1 MVIKPEEYSKQV
13 TNDMFIAHSLG
24 VTQTT
29 QNMEFKLS
37 PWDQDELIKYRKINL
52 PMQIEI
58 TEGITLVENDPQ
70 VISRDEIL
78 PPDSLHD
85 LAFQVR
91 VGPNISTDNVTKIK
105 NDLETPGLGW
115 SYAAPLPVLEK
126 LKKPIPKPNGGYW
139 LYRVVEGRHR
149 WQSTMEYKDFP
160 CYIEKG
166 HEADIKTLGQ
176 ALNNPDT
183 VTNKRD
189 NDEASVQTTVQE
201 QFDYYEESNGK
212 KGVEPEVGAIVEYIR
227 KNFNHISSND
237 RKRFAEKCLA
247 AEGILKDLDEYNY
260 TTANALIKKYM
271 PEKTI
276 GGEKDENDKV
286 GFLLRYGRDND
297 EQNAF
302 MQMGKSIIACAKEG
316 KPIPEHY
323 FMGSMILR
331 GDKPIGIKK
340 GHNPTSENLEQL
352 RIDAVG
358 CFEKYIR
365 EFVVPL
371 GKLYEE
377 DKCPIPKTYWLAQN
391 NTKGETK
398 DKTY

>member
-1 MVIKPEEYSKQV
+1 Q
-13 TNDMFIAHSLG
+13 A
-24 VTQTT
+24 
-29 QNMEFKLS
+29 
-37 PWDQDELIKYRKINL
+37 
-52 PMQIEI
+52 
-58 TEGITLVENDPQ
+58 
-70 VISRDEIL
+70 
-78 PPDSLHD
+78 
-85 LAFQVR
+85 
-91 VGPNISTDNVTKIK
+91 
-105 NDLETPGLGW
+105 
-115 SYAAPLPVLEK
+115 
-126 LKKPIPKPNGGYW
+126 
-139 LYRVVEGRHR
+139 
-149 WQSTMEYKDFP
+149 TMEYKDFP
-160 CYIEKG
+160 CYIVSG

-183 VTNKRD
+183 VTNKRA
-189 NDEASVQTTVQE
+189 NNEASVQSTVQE
-201 QFDYYEESNGK
+201 QFEFYDESNGK
-212 KGVEPEVGAIVEYIR
+212 KGVEREVGAIVEYIR
-227 KNFNHISSND
+227 KNFNHICSND

-260 TTANALIKKYM
+260 TSAKNLIKKHM

-276 GGEKDENDKV
+276 GGEEDDNGKV

-302 MQMGKSIIACAKEG
+302 MQMGKSIIKYAKEG

-323 FMGSMILR
+323 FMGAMILR
-331 GDKPIGIKK
+331 GDKPTGIKK

-365 EFVVPL
+365 EFIVPL

>member
-1 MVIKPEEYSKQV
+1 
-13 TNDMFIAHSLG
+13 
-24 VTQTT
+24 
-29 QNMEFKLS
+29 
-37 PWDQDELIKYRKINL
+37 
-52 PMQIEI
+52 
-58 TEGITLVENDPQ
+58 
-70 VISRDEIL
+70 
-78 PPDSLHD
+78 
-85 LAFQVR
+85 
-91 VGPNISTDNVTKIK
+91 
-105 NDLETPGLGW
+105 
-115 SYAAPLPVLEK
+115 
-126 LKKPIPKPNGGYW
+126 
-139 LYRVVEGRHR
+139 
-149 WQSTMEYKDFP
+149 MEYKDFP
-160 CYIEKG
+160 CYIVKG

-189 NDEASVQTTVQE
+189 NDEASVQRTVQE

-302 MQMGKSIIACAKEG
+302 MQMGK
-316 KPIPEHY
+316 
-323 FMGSMILR
+323 
-331 GDKPIGIKK
+331 
-340 GHNPTSENLEQL
+340 
-352 RIDAVG
+352 
-358 CFEKYIR
+358 
-365 EFVVPL
+365 
-371 GKLYEE
+371 
-377 DKCPIPKTYWLAQN
+377 
-391 NTKGETK
+391 
-398 DKTY
+398 